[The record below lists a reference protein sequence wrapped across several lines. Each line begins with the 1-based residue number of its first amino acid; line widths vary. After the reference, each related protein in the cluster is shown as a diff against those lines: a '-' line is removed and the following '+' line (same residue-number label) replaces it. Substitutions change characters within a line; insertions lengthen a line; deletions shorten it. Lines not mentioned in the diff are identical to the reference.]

1 MDIHKRL
8 AALGTAIPR
17 LLLPR
22 EGTDLSRWAVI
33 ACDQFTQ
40 DRSYWERAAAAAG
53 DGPSA
58 LHCIFPEVFLDDPGR
73 TERIGRIHQTMK
85 KYLAES
91 LFNSYRA
98 CMYVERDTAYHR
110 GRRGLVVC
118 LDLERYDWSA
128 DSKPL
133 IRPTEGTVPER
144 LPPRMDARR
153 GAALELPHI
162 LVLIDD
168 ETDELLRTLG
178 DRVRTG
184 TPLYDTPL
192 MLDSG
197 RVKGWL
203 LDREEDWN
211 YLAGGLEKLIS
222 PPRIPHAQDAG
233 GRPRPDQSPPPAE
246 RAGNSPEG
254 SGKFL
259 YAVGDGNHSLA
270 AAKAVW
276 EEYKKT
282 GGTSEG
288 PRWVMA
294 ELENLY
300 DPALAF
306 EPIHRFIFGAGTEEI
321 KKLLAPLAG
330 FSLTRLSGT
339 GAREKLLFL
348 VKEQVPR
355 TRFGIIAG
363 VPGAAPEEAGIFLVE
378 ADPLPLALE
387 RIQPLLD
394 GFVKDRP
401 GLSID
406 YIHGGEELFHLARGS
421 AGTGILL
428 PPFNKR
434 ELFRTVAARG
444 PLPRKSFS
452 MGEAGEKRF
461 YLECRKLFE

>member
-1 MDIHKRL
+1 MDIHERL
-8 AALGTAIPR
+8 AALGMAIPA

-22 EGTDLSRWAVI
+22 EGTDLSKWAVI

-40 DRSYWERAAAAAG
+40 DRAYWERAAAVAG
-53 DGPSA
+53 NGPSA

-73 TERIGRIHQTMK
+73 TGRIGRIHQTMK
-85 KYLAES
+85 RYLEES
-91 LFNSYRA
+91 LFTSYRG

-133 IRPTEGTVPER
+133 IRPTEGTVQER
-144 LPPRMDARR
+144 LPPRMDTRR

-162 LVLIDD
+162 LVLINDQK
-168 ETDELLRTLG
+168 DELLRTLG
-178 DRVRTG
+178 ERARTKK
-184 TPLYDTPL
+184 PLYDTTL
-192 MLDSG
+192 MFDSG
-197 RVKGWL
+197 RVRGWL
-203 LDREEDWN
+203 LDREEDWD
-211 YLAGGLEKLIS
+211 YLAGGLEKLSAVRRLCGTPVLEEQLS
-222 PPRIPHAQDAG
+222 PGH
-233 GRPRPDQSPPPAE
+233 SPPPAE
-246 RAGNSPEG
+246 WAGNSPGG
-254 SGKFL
+254 SGSFL

-282 GGTSEG
+282 GGGSEA
-288 PRWVMA
+288 PRWVLV

-306 EPIHRFIFGAGTEEI
+306 EPIHRFMFGAAVEEI
-321 KKLLAPLAG
+321 KKLFAPLPG
-330 FSLTRLSGT
+330 FSLQKISGT
-339 GAREKLLFL
+339 GARKDLLSL
-348 VKEQVPR
+348 VKEGPQ

-363 VPGAAPEEAGIFLVE
+363 VPGEEPEEAGMFLAE
-378 ADPLPLALE
+378 TAPLPLALE
-387 RIQPLLD
+387 HIQPLLD
-394 GFVKDRP
+394 SLVKDKP
-401 GLSID
+401 ALSID
-406 YIHGGEELFHLARGS
+406 YVHGAEELFHLARGS
-421 AGTGILL
+421 AGVGILL
-428 PPFNKR
+428 PPVNKQG
-434 ELFRTVAARG
+434 LFRTVEAQG